1 MTIRKRLGISYMV
14 LVLFPFSLF
23 ISTSYVMT
31 QNYILKLDQLKEN
44 VQSEYFLQGLYSILS
59 NSPQKLL
66 EDEVVKDLINRT
78 HSPDFISAYI
88 TIDGQL
94 YKSIGDMRK
103 IDLRDLHD
111 HRYINSWRFILDD
124 GRVGNIHFLNNI
136 STTKSFPLI
145 FFFPILFYVILI
157 SLLSYITSSTITRP
171 LKRLKIAATSIKNEE
186 FDIDLR
192 YKGDDEI
199 HSVFAAFD
207 DMRIRLKDIVHKQLN
222 YEKNRVELISN
233 MSHDLK
239 TPVTAIKGYI
249 EGLRDGVANT
259 PDKVKRYHETIY
271 KKVNLLDK
279 LIEDLFLYSKLDLK
293 TLNFSFQCID
303 SKAFIQDIVEEVTFE
318 NESLEI
324 GIEMDDTPLFINAD
338 PIHLQRVVHNIIGNA
353 VKYNDKET
361 CRINISLRPVSDMLR
376 LSFEDNGIGI
386 NQKDANQIFK
396 RFYRSDPARSSSKEG
411 SGLGLAISKQIVVE
425 HHGEIFANSNLKEG
439 LTITIKLPL
448 YNKA

>member
-14 LVLFPFSLF
+14 LVLLPFSFF
-23 ISTSYVMT
+23 ISSSYAMT
-31 QNYILKLDQLKEN
+31 QNYILKLDKLKDN
-44 VQSEYFLQGLYSILS
+44 VQSKEFLDSLYIILS
-59 NSPQKLL
+59 KHPEQLL
-66 EDEVVKDLINRT
+66 DDNVVIDLFKKT
-78 HSPDFISAYI
+78 HSPDHISAYV
-88 TIDGQL
+88 TIDGQF
-94 YKSIGDMRK
+94 YKSIGDMSK
-103 IDLRDLHD
+103 INLKDLHD
-111 HRYINSWRFILDD
+111 HRYINSWRFHLDD
-124 GRVGNIHFLNNI
+124 GRTGYIHFLNNF
-136 STTKSFPLI
+136 SAPKSFPLI

-157 SLLSYITSSTITRP
+157 SLLSYITSSTITKP

-259 PDKVKRYHETIY
+259 PDKIKRYHETIY

-293 TLNFSFQCID
+293 TLNFSFQRVD
-303 SKAFIQDIVEEVTFE
+303 SISFIKDIVEEVTFE
-318 NESLEI
+318 NEKLEI
-324 GIEMDDTPLFINAD
+324 DIETEDVPLYISAD

-353 VKYNDKET
+353 VKYNDKER
-361 CRINISLRPVSDMLR
+361 CKINISLRPVGDMLR

-386 NQKDANQIFK
+386 NQKDANEIFK

-425 HHGEIFANSNLKEG
+425 HNGEIFANSNLKDG

-448 YNKA
+448 M